1 MAETWRVVD
10 ASGREQDVSLFR
22 TDFGFA
28 WGAGG
33 MFDGYSGATPRAAIR
48 AWAEGEGVDAR
59 EILAPG
65 EPTRAE
71 LLAQL
76 AAVTAERDVLRA
88 QQAPLVALFDEVMAA
103 ARMAG
108 IRGAGHEPAE
118 VVLAVRRLGACEGAV
133 VVRDAAMSVAD
144 DLAPDGPEASDC
156 EWAHELMHRVAAA
169 VARVRE
175 GGE

>member
-1 MAETWRVVD
+1 VPSETWRVVL
-10 ASGREQDVSLFR
+10 ASGEVREVSPEHNEVQWCTFV
-22 TDFGFA
+22 
-28 WGAGG
+28 
-33 MFDGYSGATPRAAIR
+33 DGYHGWGRTQHASISAVAGMHGWP
-48 AWAEGEGVDAR
+48 VV

-71 LLAQL
+71 MAAQL
-76 AAVTAERDVLRA
+76 TAVTAERDVLRA

-108 IRGAGHEPAE
+108 LRGAGHEPAE

-169 VARVRE
+169 VARIRE

>member
-1 MAETWRVVD
+1 MSADE
-10 ASGREQDVSLFR
+10 E
-22 TDFGFA
+22 
-28 WGAGG
+28 
-33 MFDGYSGATPRAAIR
+33 
-48 AWAEGEGVDAR
+48 
-59 EILAPG
+59 
-65 EPTRAE
+65 TRAE

-76 AAVTAERDVLRA
+76 AAVTAERDALRAERDGEHDLIARQAAILTAVADALKGTPPALRTHSHHDLGAVAAATVA

-118 VVLAVRRLGACEGAV
+118 VVAAVRRLGACEGAV